1 MAHTQ
6 QAYRARIT
14 GGVKPAVFINFFN
27 SFASKVSAVIPRSL
41 HILFSF
47 KRWVLLT
54 VFSLWAI
61 LSFGQTKPAPKE
73 AERPKDIRVLEE
85 HKDKNGNMV
94 RTIQYYLNG
103 SRITETQMI
112 LPPSNLHA
120 PINPDTLN
128 KDSVLVVVNKSRF
141 VVDVVYRRRRIRSYK
156 AVFGPK
162 PQENK
167 KMAGDRA
174 TPEGWFKIQ
183 NKNPNSQYDKFLLID
198 YPNDSS
204 KAHFATMKAKGQI
217 PQNADIGGNVGIHGI
232 WKGGDDMIEMGVCWT
247 DGCVALKNK
256 DIEELFTL
264 VGVGTRVLI
273 RK

>member
-1 MAHTQ
+1 MAKINTQ
-6 QAYRARIT
+6 ATFT
-14 GGVKPAVFINFFN
+14 GLKKWVFFI
-27 SFASKVSAVIPRSL
+27 A
-41 HILFSF
+41 LFSYGITCTAQA
-47 KRWVLLT
+47 K
-54 VFSLWAI
+54 
-61 LSFGQTKPAPKE
+61 KE
-73 AERPKDIRVLEE
+73 ELHPRDIRIIEE

-94 RTIQYYLNG
+94 RTIQYYLG
-103 SRITETQMI
+103 ASRFTETQTI
-112 LPPSNLHA
+112 LPPNNLHA

-128 KDSVLVVVNKSRF
+128 KDSVLLVVNKTKF
-141 VVDVVYRRRRIRSYK
+141 VLYVMYKRRMIRSYK

-162 PQENK
+162 PQDNK

-183 NKNPNSQYDKFLLID
+183 NKNPNSKYDRFMLID
-198 YPNDSS
+198 YPNDSA
-204 KAHFATMKAKGQI
+204 KARFAALKAKGAI
-217 PQNADIGGNVGIHGI
+217 PPTATIGSDVGIHGI

-256 DIEELFTL
+256 DIEELYTL